1 MKTPMSS
8 KRSVKGSML
17 LIVGL
22 LCGSAMLR
30 ILSGASIALANSE
43 IVPRPLP
50 EIAQVDSKTIDMPD
64 SAPSRS
70 EMSSLLRALIER
82 EDRVEQR
89 ETHLDVREKALA
101 VARTEIERR
110 LQVLEDTEAQ
120 LRATL
125 SRADSAAEDDVA
137 RLTAVYE
144 SMKPKDAA
152 ALFEEMEP
160 EFAAGFLARMRPD
173 VAASVMA
180 GLKPQTAYT
189 ISVLLAGRNARAPKT

>member
-1 MKTPMSS
+1 MKPFLSS
-8 KRSVKGSML
+8 KYSAKGSVL
-17 LIVGL
+17 LIAGL
-22 LCGSAMLR
+22 LCGSAVLR
-30 ILSGASIALANSE
+30 IFSGASVALANGE

-50 EIAQVDSKTIDMPD
+50 EIAQIDSTAIDAPED
-64 SAPSRS
+64 TPSRS
-70 EMSSLLRALIER
+70 EMSSLLKALIER

-89 ETHLDVREKALA
+89 ETHIDVREKALA
-101 VARTEIERR
+101 VARAEIERR
-110 LQVLEDTEAQ
+110 LKVLEETEAQ

-137 RLTAVYE
+137 RLTTVYE

-189 ISVLLAGRNARAPKT
+189 ISVILAGRNARAPKT